1 MLQNNEMTNNQYQSK
16 PESNHLLQYDN
27 FQKLLALQNTIY
39 QATRVKP
46 SLYKLVNLII
56 SQTNFMTIQETLIQ
70 QYQ

>member
-1 MLQNNEMTNNQYQSK
+1 MLQNNKMTNNQYQSK
-16 PESNHLLQYDN
+16 PESNHLLQPDN
-27 FQKLLALQNTIY
+27 FQKLLELQNIIY